1 MSVRP
6 RYLVALVVFAFALT
20 ATVPSLASGL

>member
-6 RYLVALVVFAFALT
+6 RYR
-20 ATVPSLASGL
+20 

>member
-6 RYLVALVVFAFALT
+6 VT
-20 ATVPSLASGL
+20 IC